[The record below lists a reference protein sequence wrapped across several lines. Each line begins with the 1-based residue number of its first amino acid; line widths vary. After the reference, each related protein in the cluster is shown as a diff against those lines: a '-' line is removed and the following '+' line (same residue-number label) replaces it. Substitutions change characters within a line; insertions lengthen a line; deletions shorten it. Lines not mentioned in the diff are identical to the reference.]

1 MDVIDLFRILWRRKV
16 IVLASLSLTVAA
28 AVAYLTLA
36 EPVYEAESAMTV
48 SPTTAEDLVF
58 LSAVDTIVPVYADAA
73 SSPTTRAAAEAEL
86 GRPLGDVFIE
96 TFPGTPIF
104 RIKARDTDPV
114 EAQETAQTVTDTLLL
129 RERSEELGISGLELE
144 QVDRPSVPDAPVY
157 PRRHLTVAVA
167 VLLGIII
174 GLGLALIRERVSSK
188 VETIEDFARVV
199 GSPALAE
206 IPEERAVESFRNPE
220 DLINRARLQIVAE
233 AFRDIRTALLY
244 SGGDIQSIVVT
255 SPEGHHGKTTVAL
268 GLAVTLGRL
277 GTRTLL
283 VDGDLRRGRLAKL
296 LTIPGEPGLTDVLTG
311 TPAAQAI
318 RRTSVRSL
326 DVLTSGA
333 LVRDPTELIER
344 GFHTALNQA
353 GRSYECIVID
363 TTPLVP
369 VNDGRIMASFATT
382 TILVGTPLTSRANI
396 RVAVERLSTIGVRP
410 AGVVFNRSKRRRP
423 PGYYAYL
430 SPEPGAKRG
439 RRAARRARFPRA
451 RTSA

>member
-1 MDVIDLFRILWRRKV
+1 MDIIDLFRVVWRRKLIVAGSLV
-16 IVLASLSLTVAA
+16 ITVAGA
-28 AVAYLTLA
+28 IAYLALA
-36 EPVYEAESAMTV
+36 PPVYEAESTMAL
-48 SPTTAEDLVF
+48 SPVTADELVF
-58 LSAVDTIVPVYADAA
+58 LSSVDTIVPVYADAA
-73 SSPTTRAAAEAEL
+73 SSPTTRDAAEAQL

-96 TFPGTPIF
+96 TFPETPIF

-114 EAQETAQTVTDTLLL
+114 EAQETAQAVTDILLQ
-129 RERSEELGISGLELE
+129 RERADEVGISGLELE
-144 QVDRPSVPDAPVY
+144 QVDRPSVPEVPVY
-157 PRRHLTVAVA
+157 PRRQLTVAVA
-167 VLLGIII
+167 VLLGTII

-188 VETIEDFARVV
+188 VETIEDLSRVV
-199 GSPALAE
+199 GGPALGE

-220 DLINRARLQIVAE
+220 DLINRARLQVVAE

-244 SGGDIQSIVVT
+244 SGGDVQSIVVT

-268 GLAVTLGRL
+268 GLAVTLARL

-296 LTIPGEPGLTDVLTG
+296 LSIALQPGLTDVLTG
-311 TPAAQAI
+311 TPATQAI
-318 RRTSVRSL
+318 RKTSVRTL

-333 LVRDPTELIER
+333 LVQDPTELIER
-344 GFHTALNQA
+344 AFHTALTQA
-353 GRSYECIVID
+353 GGTYECIVID

-382 TILVGTPLTSRANI
+382 TIIVGTPLTSRANI